1 MYETEQK
8 EKRSSLRLDGRSFS
22 YCGKEYHCSQVA
34 FKMGRYTIYTDK
46 RTFIKTESEYNAFL
60 DDIKLIQKKKM
71 SEKQPESDT
80 KNTPSAVQSIKAE
93 IIESN
98 SVNKRMSDSLM
109 EVFETLSKE
118 PKEED
123 FKKADAMVKVANAI
137 VGVQMAQ
144 FKYLS
149 LKK

>member
-1 MYETEQK
+1 MCETEQK
-8 EKRSSLRLDGRSFS
+8 EKRSRLRLDGRSFS

-46 RTFIKTESEYNAFL
+46 RTFVKTESEYNAFL

-144 FKYLS
+144 FKYLN
-149 LKK
+149 LNK

>member
-1 MYETEQK
+1 
-8 EKRSSLRLDGRSFS
+8 
-22 YCGKEYHCSQVA
+22 
-34 FKMGRYTIYTDK
+34 
-46 RTFIKTESEYNAFL
+46 
-60 DDIKLIQKKKM
+60 M

>member
-8 EKRSSLRLDGRSFS
+8 EKRSSLSLDGRSFS
-22 YCGKEYHCSQVA
+22 YCGKEYYCSQVA
-34 FKMGRYTIYTDK
+34 FKLCRYTIYTDK
-46 RTFIKTESEYNAFL
+46 RTFVKTESEYNAFL
-60 DDIKLIQKKKM
+60 DDIKLIQKEKM
-71 SEKQPESDT
+71 NQKQPESDT
-80 KNTPSAVQSIKAE
+80 KNTPSVVQSIKAE

-109 EVFETLSKE
+109 EVFETLSKN
-118 PKEED
+118 PNDND
-123 FKKADAMVKVANAI
+123 FKKADAMVKVANAV

-144 FKYLS
+144 FKYLN